1 MQKSIRVLHNIFW
14 GTVNRICHIVCPF
27 IIRTTI
33 LYIMGTLYMGL
44 DGLFVSILGILS
56 LAELG
61 VGSALTYAMYKPL
74 AEGDDSQICALLQF
88 YKKCYRIIGCV
99 ILAIG
104 LALLPFL
111 EFFIKGDYPED
122 TNIYALYLIYLSN
135 SALSYFL
142 YAYKSSLLTAMQRF
156 DIVSNINSI
165 IYIIQAVLQVGLLI
179 ATKNYYFYVLV
190 MPVFTIIINLVT
202 EWYSVKHYP
211 HYKCCGTLPAE
222 QQKAIMVNVKGII
235 FQKIGGVVLISVDS
249 VVISAFLGLNLL
261 AIYNNYYYV
270 ILALFSFMAIIM
282 QSMIPSV
289 GNSCATESREKSF
302 ENFRKFNFMYMWIAA
317 WGSSFLL
324 CLYQPFMNLWVGE
337 ELMLPFPYVVMFT
350 TYFFVFKWMDML
362 HVYLEASGIWWQMR
376 YVPLIAAVVNLS
388 GNIILVHII
397 GLPGVILSTIISLL
411 FVYNLGYLIIML
423 KYYFKKMDLLSSLIR
438 KQLYYLLVTIISC
451 FCAYWCIA
459 HISLEGLY
467 NIIARVCVCIIV
479 PNIVM
484 ILFYSM
490 LPEFKKAIQ
499 FAHNCLVIGNLSG
512 KRNL

>member
-179 ATKNYYFYVLV
+179 TTKNYYFYVLV

-235 FQKIGGVVLISVDS
+235 FQKIGGVVLTSVDS

-289 GNSCATESREKSF
+289 GNSCATESREKNF

-317 WGSSFLL
+317 LGSSFLL
-324 CLYQPFMNLWVGE
+324 CLYQPFMKLWVGE

-362 HVYLEASGIWWQMR
+362 HVYLEASGIWWQTR
-376 YVPLIAAVVNLS
+376 YIPLIAAAFNLVVN
-388 GNIILVHII
+388 ILLVKMI
-397 GLPGVILSTIISLL
+397 GLPGVIISTIISIL
-411 FVYNLGYLIIML
+411 FIYNLGYLSAML
-423 KYYFKKMDLLSSLIR
+423 KLYFYKLDSLPYIILR
-438 KQLYYLLVTIISC
+438 QMYYLFVVIISC
-451 FCAYWCIA
+451 AVTYFMSVQFFLDDILCIPWRILVCALIPNVIMFALFYKLKEFKSSKNFC
-459 HISLEGLY
+459 L
-467 NIIARVCVCIIV
+467 NII
-479 PNIVM
+479 
-484 ILFYSM
+484 
-490 LPEFKKAIQ
+490 
-499 FAHNCLVIGNLSG
+499 
-512 KRNL
+512 RNFTGRKGYVA